1 MRPIC
6 LVYRLQ
12 IRLGVEQKSEPGHG
26 SSAQSAG
33 VEERSEKA
41 QKTSMCGRLAGRL
54 CFAVIKWHLLS
65 FCCQTSLA
73 LGYRRENPQF
83 GTKKPLMLQQ

>member
-1 MRPIC
+1 MSYVGSHEDSAHRGIGASFH
-6 LVYRLQ
+6 RS
-12 IRLGVEQKSEPGHG
+12 KSRHRGKK
-26 SSAQSAG
+26 Q
-33 VEERSEKA
+33 KA
-41 QKTSMCGRLAGRL
+41 QKTSTHERMAGRL

-83 GTKKPLMLQQ
+83 GTKKPLMLQH